1 MCCEFTGF
9 YDIFSLDL
17 PEESSRNTVCL
28 SLVLS
33 VITLRFPILKGGRKR
48 VLRCVEKAVAG
59 ILVTLGLSTA
69 GCGRRALGPIV
80 DQGEGEN
87 QTITHWVTPSDSVL
101 QVQHEG
107 KKH

>member
-33 VITLRFPILKGGRKR
+33 VITLRFPIKGE
-48 VLRCVEKAVAG
+48 EK
-59 ILVTLGLSTA
+59 
-69 GCGRRALGPIV
+69 
-80 DQGEGEN
+80 EF
-87 QTITHWVTPSDSVL
+87 
-101 QVQHEG
+101 
-107 KKH
+107 